1 MKKASAK
8 KILSPARRAA
18 RPAAK
23 PTVKRVARQA
33 AKMTQR
39 AATSALTE
47 IEHSLGVLKKSKVG
61 QGAAAAGHDTV
72 KAALAVATKLNRVV
86 KGMKSAKLI

>member
-8 KILSPARRAA
+8 KTRSAARRAA
-18 RPAAK
+18 KPAPKAA
-23 PTVKRVARQA
+23 VKRVAKKA
-33 AKMTQR
+33 AKMTQH
-39 AATSALTE
+39 AAASALTE

-72 KAALAVATKLNRVV
+72 KAALVVASKLNRVV